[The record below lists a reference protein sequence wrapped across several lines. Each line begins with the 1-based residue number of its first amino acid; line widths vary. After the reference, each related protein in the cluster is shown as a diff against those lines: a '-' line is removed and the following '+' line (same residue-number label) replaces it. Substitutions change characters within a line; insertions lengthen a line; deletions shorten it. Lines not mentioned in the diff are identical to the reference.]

1 MLSAVRETEV
11 ACLCVRGMGKG
22 VWESLSEDLR
32 DSTEK
37 LKLEERIHGSF
48 PDRRCV
54 KAFQEESAHESTRG
68 V

>member
-22 VWESLSEDLR
+22 VWESLSGDLR
-32 DSTEK
+32 DSTKK

-48 PDRRCV
+48 QIGDV
-54 KAFQEESAHESTRG
+54 
-68 V
+68 